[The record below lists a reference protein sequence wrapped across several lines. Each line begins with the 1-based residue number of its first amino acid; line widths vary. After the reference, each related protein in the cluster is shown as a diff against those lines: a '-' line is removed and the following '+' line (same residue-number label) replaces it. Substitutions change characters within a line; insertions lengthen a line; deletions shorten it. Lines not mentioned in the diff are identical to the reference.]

1 MGQKDKG
8 VALCDEAIKL
18 DPSLAKN
25 RQKKGEEF
33 GL

>member
-1 MGQKDKG
+1 M
-8 VALCDEAIKL
+8 CDEAIKL

-25 RQKKGEEF
+25 RQKKGDQF